1 MWSFAYMKK
10 FFTLIELLVVIAII
24 AILAAMLLPAL
35 QQARGRARAVGC
47 MNNLSQI
54 GKGMSFYI
62 NDHKGFF
69 PWKDK
74 SNFSYWLGN
83 SRDYCPWYDYFE
95 WNSPPK
101 TRVFFGGISLVGGS
115 TVVRGPYLCPDVSE
129 RNLHHTGILFNANQP
144 YPKPENSTAY
154 DKLFFSLS
162 FNDSFLRSKR
172 TQEPFKYVDKVHLS
186 QMRRPSVTVY
196 MTDGGGQGY
205 TDYRCSGSSTDTGIK
220 KNVPGRH
227 VGSANFMYADFH
239 VSTIRY
245 NDFPS
250 VTRGFYNGPTWCPIA
265 TDGI

>member
-1 MWSFAYMKK
+1 MKCRK
-10 FFTLIELLVVIAII
+10 FTLIELLVVIAII

-47 MNNLSQI
+47 VNNLSQI

-69 PWKDK
+69 PWRDK
-74 SNFSYWLGN
+74 VNFNYWLG
-83 SRDYCPWYDYFE
+83 SSYTYSPWYDYFD
-95 WNSPPK
+95 WKTPDNK
-101 TRVFFGGISLVGGS
+101 TRVYFGGISRIGS
-115 TVVRGPYLCPDVSE
+115 TIIRGPYLCPDVSE
-129 RNLHHTGILFNANQP
+129 RNLDHTGILFNANQP
-144 YPKPENSTAY
+144 KTEATSAY

-162 FNDSFLRSKR
+162 FNDSFLRGKR

-196 MTDGGGQGY
+196 MTDGGGQGT
-205 TDYRCSGSSTDTGIK
+205 TDYRCSGSVTATGIE

-239 VSTIRY
+239 VNTIRY

-250 VTRGFYNGPTWCPIA
+250 TARGFYNGPTWCPVA
-265 TDGI
+265 DSGI